1 MSEKKPYLPRMSC
14 ENCLKKL
21 VALKRYTNR
30 PCSVEEF
37 IRKGLGYSSVGTGR
51 TLLFCLKEL
60 SWVKKDKDGKYDIS
74 ESGNKIARNYE
85 IHLEDKVSSYIRE
98 SFDNIETLK
107 EAYVHIGVIK
117 KFTFEQMK
125 EYIARNYGEFW
136 NFKERELDNVT
147 KNVISFLSYGRVILY
162 NENEKLYEL
171 VETEP
176 KEELE
181 HVQLEEKIGH
191 TPPRYIPEV
200 RKRPYTITFN
210 ITITPETTKKD
221 IEKMVKLVE
230 EFTEEKTKEE

>member
-1 MSEKKPYLPRMSC
+1 
-14 ENCLKKL
+14 
-21 VALKRYTNR
+21 
-30 PCSVEEF
+30 
-37 IRKGLGYSSVGTGR
+37 
-51 TLLFCLKEL
+51 
-60 SWVKKDKDGKYDIS
+60 
-74 ESGNKIARNYE
+74 
-85 IHLEDKVSSYIRE
+85 
-98 SFDNIETLK
+98 
-107 EAYVHIGVIK
+107 
-117 KFTFEQMK
+117 MK
-125 EYIARNYGEFW
+125 QYIAYGYDDTDNAPILGTDESLPDLR
-136 NFKERELDNVT
+136 KEVRGMGAWIYE
-147 KNVISFLSYGRVILY
+147 
-162 NENEKLYEL
+162 YEL